1 MLGRDHLL
9 LTVATVSLVLAPLFT
24 LYPTF
29 VVVALVGTAVGSL
42 IPDADSPDAAIF
54 HTRVSGLR
62 GGIGDVLNSIGVL
75 YPVFGYVTKYL
86 IYRPSVKFYDAFVF
100 TETNIEERH
109 RGFLHSFLGLGTAAV
124 LTGVYLLPLLYV
136 IDLISVVYI
145 GVFLLAY
152 LAGALLHLVEDSCTK
167 SGIQWHYPFRQWKIR
182 GNLTTTTRLRDTIY
196 QRIFSMILG
205 GGVVLLFFLPSIY
218 TEISPILFAL
228 IGVAAGGVLWLVFAF
243 FVAKCEIIEATN

>member
-9 LTVATVSLVLAPLFT
+9 LTIATVSLVLAPLFT
-24 LYPTF
+24 RYPT
-29 VVVALVGTAVGSL
+29 VVLVALVGTAIGSL

-54 HTRVSGLR
+54 HMNVSGLR
-62 GGIGDVLNSIGVL
+62 GGIGSVLNSIGIL

-86 IYRPSVKFYDAFVF
+86 IYKPSVQFYDSFVF

-109 RGFLHSFLGLGTAAV
+109 RGFLHSFLGLGTATV

-136 IDLISVVYI
+136 LGIVSVVFI

-152 LAGALLHLVEDSCTK
+152 LTGAILHLVEDSCTK
-167 SGIQWHYPFRQWKIR
+167 SGIQWHYPFRQWRIR
-182 GNLTTTTRLRDTIY
+182 GNLTTTTRLADTIY
-196 QRIFSMILG
+196 QRVFSVILG

-218 TEISPILFAL
+218 SEISPILFAL
-228 IGVAAGGVLWLVFAF
+228 IGTVAGGVLWLCFAF
-243 FVAKCEIIEATN
+243 FVAKCEITEVTR